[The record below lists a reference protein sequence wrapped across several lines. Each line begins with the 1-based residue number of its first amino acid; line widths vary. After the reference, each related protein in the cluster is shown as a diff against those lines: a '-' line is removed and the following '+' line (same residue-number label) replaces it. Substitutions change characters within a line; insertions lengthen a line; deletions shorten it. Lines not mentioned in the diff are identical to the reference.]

1 MIQAHCQYIVVVS
14 EDESM
19 ALTRTTR
26 SLLALGAVTAVALAG
41 CADGGTAGGAAG
53 GDPQRNADAETVTL
67 TIAGNSAQGGKNA
80 RDADWIVNHV
90 IPRFTEQM
98 AAEGVQATVTFAPS
112 GVDDEQYKT
121 RQSLDMRSG
130 AGADIVALDGIWVG
144 EFAQAGYIR
153 PLEEVVGPEAADWD
167 GWGQIPD
174 AVEQLA
180 SFDGQRYGVPDG
192 SDGRVIFYNKEL
204 FARAGLPTEWQPTSW
219 QEILD
224 AGTALAQLPDVDAI
238 QLNAGT
244 AMGEATT
251 MQGVLPLLAGTG
263 AALHGADG
271 WQGDTAAV
279 REVLGFYQAVYGGGL
294 GDPLLQ
300 QEAQG
305 RDKSFQEFAAGRVGM
320 LFESDYFWRSVV
332 HPEVGI
338 APMANRDA
346 VVGYAKI
353 PAQQPGAGVNGQDFV
368 SMSGGGMNAIN
379 PNTQYPQQA
388 WQLLQFMNS
397 AEAVRARLGDSA
409 RITQRE
415 DVNTE
420 ALAGDPMLSF
430 VAEQVLPLTAY
441 RPGLA
446 QYPQVSQALQEATAA
461 VVSGTPPEQAAQQ
474 YRTALEG
481 ALGGADDI
489 TSG

>member
-1 MIQAHCQYIVVVS
+1 M
-14 EDESM
+14 
-19 ALTRTTR
+19 R
-26 SLLALGAVTAVALAG
+26 SLLALSAVTAVALAG
-41 CADGGTAGGAAG
+41 CADGGTAGGAAA
-53 GDPQRNADAETVTL
+53 GDPQRGADARQVTL
-67 TIAGNSAQGGKNA
+67 TIAGNAAQGGKNA
-80 RDADWIVNHV
+80 RDADWIVDHV
-90 IPRFTEQM
+90 IPRFTQEM

-130 AGADIVALDGIWVG
+130 GGADIISLDGIWVG

-153 PLEEVVGPEAADWD
+153 PLEEVAGPAAAEWD

-174 AVEQLA
+174 TVEALG
-180 SFDGQRYGVPDG
+180 SFEGQRYGVPSG
-192 SDGRVIFYNKEL
+192 TDGRVIFYNKEL
-204 FARAGLPTEWQPTSW
+204 FARAGLPTDWQPTSW
-219 QEILD
+219 REILD
-224 AGTALAQLPDVDAI
+224 AGRALGQLPDVDPI

-263 AALHGADG
+263 TELHGDGG

-279 REVLGFYQAVYGGGL
+279 REVLGFYQQVYGGSL

-305 RDKSFQEFAAGRVGM
+305 RDKSFQEFAAGRIGM
-320 LFESDYFWRSVV
+320 LFESDYFWRSVI

-338 APMANRDA
+338 APMANRDQ
-346 VVGYAKI
+346 VVGYAMI
-353 PAQQPGAGVNGQDFV
+353 PAREPGAGLNGQDFV
-368 SMSGGGMNAIN
+368 SMSGGGVNVIN
-379 PNTQYPQQA
+379 PGTDFPQQA
-388 WQLLQFMNS
+388 WRLMQVMNS
-397 AEAVRARLGDSA
+397 AEAIRARLTDSA
-409 RITQRE
+409 QITQRE
-415 DVNTE
+415 DVN
-420 ALAGDPMLSF
+420 AQILANDPMLSF
-430 VAEQVLPLTAY
+430 VAERVLPLTAY

-446 QYPQVSQALQEATAA
+446 EYPQVSQALQEATAA
-461 VVSGTPPEQAAQQ
+461 VVSGTAPEQAAQQ

>member
-1 MIQAHCQYIVVVS
+1 
-14 EDESM
+14 M
-19 ALTRTTR
+19 ASSRTVR
-26 SLLALGAVTAVALAG
+26 SLVALGALTAVALAG
-41 CADGGTAGGAAG
+41 CADGGSVGGAAAS
-53 GDPQRNADAETVTL
+53 DPQRNADAEQITL
-67 TIAGNSAQGGKNA
+67 TITSNAAQGGKNT
-80 RDADWIVNHV
+80 RDADWIVNYV
-90 IPRFTEQM
+90 IPEFTRAM
-98 AAEGVQATVTFAPS
+98 AAEGVQATVTFVPS

-130 AGADIVALDGIWVG
+130 GGADIIALDGIWVG

-153 PLEEVVGPEAADWD
+153 PLDEVVGPAAAEWEGWD
-167 GWGQIPD
+167 QIPD

-180 SFDGQRYGVPDG
+180 SFNGQRYGVPDG
-192 SDGRVIFYNKEL
+192 TDGRVIFYNKQL
-204 FARAGLPTEWQPTSW
+204 FAQAGLPTEWQPTSW
-219 QEILD
+219 QEIRD
-224 AGTALAQLPDVDAI
+224 AGAALAKLPDVDPI

-263 AALHGADG
+263 TELHGDGG

-305 RDKSFQEFAAGRVGM
+305 RDKSFQEFAAGRIGM

-332 HPEVGI
+332 DPEVGI
-338 APMANRDA
+338 APMANRDE

-353 PAQQPGAGVNGQDFV
+353 PAREPGAGVNGQDFV
-368 SMSGGGMNAIN
+368 SMSGGAMNALN
-379 PNTQYPQQA
+379 PATEYPQQA
-388 WQLLQFMNS
+388 WRLLQFMNS
-397 AEAVRARLGDSA
+397 AEAVQARLGDSA

-415 DVNTE
+415 DVNAQ
-420 ALAGDPMLSF
+420 ALANDPMLGF
-430 VAEQVLPLTAY
+430 VAEQVLPITAY

-446 QYPQVSQALQEATAA
+446 EYPQVSHALQEATAA

-474 YRTALEG
+474 YQSALEG
-481 ALGGADDI
+481 ALGGADNI

>member
-1 MIQAHCQYIVVVS
+1 
-14 EDESM
+14 M
-19 ALTRTTR
+19 APSRTTR
-26 SLLALGAVTAVALAG
+26 SLLAVTAVAAVALAG
-41 CADGGTAGGAAG
+41 CADGGTAGAPAA
-53 GDPQRNADAETVTL
+53 GDPQRNADAKQVTL
-67 TIAGNSAQGGKNA
+67 TIAGNAAQGGKNA

-90 IPRFTEQM
+90 IPQFTQQM
-98 AAEGVQATVTFAPS
+98 AAEGVQATVTFVPS

-130 AGADIVALDGIWVG
+130 AGADIVSLDGIWVG

-153 PLEEVVGPEAADWD
+153 PLEEVAGPAAAEWD
-167 GWGQIPD
+167 GWEQIPD
-174 AVEQLA
+174 AVEQLGA
-180 SFDGQRYGVPDG
+180 FDGQRYGVPSG
-192 SDGRVIFYNKEL
+192 TDGRVIFYNKEL

-224 AGTALAQLPDVDAI
+224 AGRALQQLPDVDAI

-263 AALHGADG
+263 TALHGDDG
-271 WQGDTAAV
+271 WQGDSAAV
-279 REVLGFYQAVYGGGL
+279 REVLGFYRSVYGAGL

-305 RDKSFQEFAAGRVGM
+305 RDKSFQEFAAGRIGM
-320 LFESDYFWRSVV
+320 LFESDYFWRSVI

-338 APMANRDA
+338 APMANRDQ

-353 PAQQPGAGVNGQDFV
+353 PAREPGAGLGGQDFV
-368 SMSGGGMNAIN
+368 SMSGGGVNVIN

-388 WQLLQFMNS
+388 WKLMELINS
-397 AEAVRARLGDSA
+397 AEATKARLGESA
-409 RITQRE
+409 QITQRE
-415 DVNTE
+415 DVNAE
-420 ALAGDPMLSF
+420 VLANDPMLSF

-441 RPGLA
+441 RPGVA
-446 QYPQVSQALQEATAA
+446 EYPQVSQALQEATAA
-461 VVSGTPPEQAAQQ
+461 VVSGTAPEEAAQGYQ
-474 YRTALEG
+474 TALEG

-489 TSG
+489 TTG

>member
-1 MIQAHCQYIVVVS
+1 
-14 EDESM
+14 M
-19 ALTRTTR
+19 ASSTTVR
-26 SLLALGAVTAVALAG
+26 SLVALGAVAAVALAG
-41 CADGGTAGGAAG
+41 CADGGSTGDAAA
-53 GDPQRNADAETVTL
+53 GDPQRNADAPQVTL
-67 TIAGNSAQGGKNA
+67 TIAGNAAQGGKNA

-90 IPRFTEQM
+90 IPRFTEQL
-98 AAEGVQATVTFAPS
+98 AAEGVQATVTFVPS

-130 AGADIVALDGIWVG
+130 GGADIVSLDGIWVG

-153 PLEEVVGPEAADWD
+153 PLEEIVGPSAAEWAGWD
-167 GWGQIPD
+167 QIPD

-180 SFDGQRYGVPDG
+180 SFDGQRYGIPDG
-192 SDGRVIFYNKEL
+192 TDGRVIFYNKQL
-204 FARAGLPTEWQPTSW
+204 FAQAGLPTEWQPTSW
-219 QEILD
+219 PEILD
-224 AGTALAQLPDVDAI
+224 AGAALARLPGVDPI

-251 MQGVLPLLAGTG
+251 MQGVLPLLTGTG
-263 AALHGADG
+263 TALHGDGG

-300 QEAQG
+300 QESQG

-332 HPEVGI
+332 DPEVGI
-338 APMANRDA
+338 APMANRDE

-353 PAQQPGAGVNGQDFV
+353 PAREAGAGPGGQDFV
-368 SMSGGGMNAIN
+368 SMSGGGMNALN
-379 PNTQYPQQA
+379 PATDYPQQA
-388 WQLLQFMNS
+388 WRLLQFMNS
-397 AEAVRARLGDSA
+397 AEAVTARLGDSA

-415 DVNTE
+415 DVNAQ
-420 ALAGDPMLSF
+420 ALANDPMLSF
-430 VAEQVLPLTAY
+430 VAEDVVPVTAY

-446 QYPQVSQALQEATAA
+446 EYPQVSQALQDATAA

-474 YRTALEG
+474 YQAALEG
-481 ALGGADDI
+481 ALGGAEGI
-489 TSG
+489 VSG

>member
-1 MIQAHCQYIVVVS
+1 MTPS
-14 EDESM
+14 
-19 ALTRTTR
+19 RTTR
-26 SLLALGAVTAVALAG
+26 SLVALGAVAAVALAG
-41 CADGGTAGGAAG
+41 CADGGTVGGPAA
-53 GDPQRNADAETVTL
+53 GDPQRGADAQQVTL
-67 TIAGNSAQGGKNA
+67 TITGNAAQGGKNA
-80 RDADWIVNHV
+80 RDADWIVNYV

-98 AAEGVQATVTFAPS
+98 AAEGVQATVTFVPS

-130 AGADIVALDGIWVG
+130 AGADIVSLDGIWVG

-153 PLEEVVGPEAADWD
+153 PLEEVVGAPAAEWD
-167 GWGQIPD
+167 GWEQIPD
-174 AVEQLA
+174 AVEQLGT
-180 SFDGQRYGVPDG
+180 FEGQRYGVPSG
-192 SDGRVIFYNKEL
+192 TDGRVIFYNKEL
-204 FARAGLPTEWQPTSW
+204 FARAGLPTEWQPRSW

-224 AGTALAQLPDVDAI
+224 AGARLKAALPDVDPI

-263 AALHGADG
+263 AALHGDGG
-271 WQGDTAAV
+271 WQGDTPAV
-279 REVLGFYQAVYGGGL
+279 REVLGLYQAVYGGGL

-305 RDKSFQEFAAGRVGM
+305 RDKSFQEFAAGRIGM
-320 LFESDYFWRSVV
+320 LFESDYFWRSVI

-338 APMANRDA
+338 APMANRDQ
-346 VVGYAKI
+346 VVGYALI
-353 PAQQPGAGVNGQDFV
+353 PAREPGAGVNGQDFV
-368 SMSGGGMNAIN
+368 SMSGGGVNVVN
-379 PNTQYPQQA
+379 PGTDFPQQA
-388 WQLLQFMNS
+388 WRLMELMNS
-397 AEAVRARLGDSA
+397 AEAIKARLSDSA
-409 RITQRE
+409 QITQRE
-415 DVNTE
+415 DVNAE
-420 ALAGDPMLSF
+420 ILANDPMLTF
-430 VAEQVLPLTAY
+430 VAERVLPLTAY

-446 QYPQVSQALQEATAA
+446 VYPQVSQALQEATAA

-489 TSG
+489 ATG

>member
-1 MIQAHCQYIVVVS
+1 MS
-14 EDESM
+14 PS
-19 ALTRTTR
+19 RTTR
-26 SLLALGAVTAVALAG
+26 SLLALGAVAAVALAG
-41 CADGGTAGGAAG
+41 CADGGSVGGGAPS
-53 GDPQRNADAETVTL
+53 DPQRGADAEQVTL
-67 TIAGNSAQGGKNA
+67 TITRNAVQGGKSA
-80 RDADWIVNHV
+80 RDADWIVDYV
-90 IPRFTEQM
+90 IPRFTEVM
-98 AAEGVQATVTFAPS
+98 AAEGVQATVTFVPS

-121 RQSLDMRSG
+121 RLSLDMRSG
-130 AGADIVALDGIWVG
+130 AGADVVTLDGIWVG

-153 PLEEVVGPEAADWD
+153 PLEEVVGPAAADWE
-167 GWGQIPD
+167 GWAQIPD

-180 SFDGQRYGVPDG
+180 SFDGQRYGIPDG
-192 SDGRVIFYNKEL
+192 TDGRVIFYNKEL
-204 FARAGLPTEWQPTSW
+204 FAQAGLPTEWQPTSW

-224 AGTALAQLPDVDAI
+224 AGRALAQLPDVDPI

-251 MQGVLPLLAGTG
+251 MQGFLPLLAGTG
-263 AALHGADG
+263 AALHGEGG

-332 HPEVGI
+332 DPEVGI
-338 APMANRDA
+338 APMANRDE

-353 PAQQPGAGVNGQDFV
+353 PAREPGAGVNGQDFV
-368 SMSGGGMNAIN
+368 SMSGGGMTAIN
-379 PNTQYPQQA
+379 PNTQFPQQA
-388 WQLLQFMNS
+388 WRLLSFMNS

-415 DVNTE
+415 DVNAE
-420 ALAGDPMLSF
+420 ALASDPMLTF
-430 VAEQVLPLTAY
+430 VAEQVLPITAY

-446 QYPQVSQALQEATAA
+446 VYPQVSQALQEATAA
-461 VVSGTPPEQAAQQ
+461 VVAGTPPDQAAQQ
-474 YRTALEG
+474 YQAALEG